1 MSFNQGSGSGTLSF
15 RPATFNVDW
24 DGVSDAKATF
34 ELACWDTAA
43 SYSAVAYPVYSSSG
57 EEQCTVGGTTSQY
70 PYVRGQRVFAFG
82 AACLQVELPAVT
94 LPVTAANA
102 LATIRFSVI
111 TSVSYAHAWRLTAT
125 KGTAT
130 RVIIDGRVTP
140 FAQNPYAQSGGPSVS
155 LVSGVTASGCFS

>member
-24 DGVSDAKATF
+24 DGVSEAKATF
-34 ELACWDTAA
+34 ELACWDAA
-43 SYSAVAYPVYSSSG
+43 ATYSAVAYPVWSSAGVAVCDSNTAT
-57 EEQCTVGGTTSQY
+57 EYQY
-70 PYVRGQRVFAFG
+70 TRGQRLFYLDDCQKIDFG
-82 AACLQVELPAVT
+82 NVT

-102 LATIRFSVI
+102 TATIRFSAI

-125 KGTAT
+125 KGTST
-130 RVIIDGRVTP
+130 RVIIEGRVTP

>member
-43 SYSAVAYPVYSSSG
+43 TYSAVAYPVFRSSG
-57 EEQCTVGGTTSQY
+57 ELECTYAGQTSQY
-70 PYVRGQRVFAFG
+70 PYALGQRVFALNG
-82 AACLQVELPAVT
+82 LCQPVPLPEVT
-94 LPVTAANA
+94 LPLTAANA
-102 LATIRFSVI
+102 LATIRFSAI

-125 KGTAT
+125 KGTSA
-130 RVIIDGRVTP
+130 RVIIEGRVTP
-140 FAQNPYAQSGGPSVS
+140 FEQNPYAQSGGPSVS
-155 LVSGVTASGCFS
+155 LVSGVTAAGCF